1 MQALLIA
8 GFVTLAAAALPDKAI
23 LKSIFIDGQG
33 IKSPGMLTQA
43 QIDSIDRELTI
54 EYDLPA
60 FTMGSAMPSPFDDTC
75 GLPTISCPADKFS
88 LTPGMEVSTIS
99 VRGHAATSASDYM
112 TKVSPTIKFNM
123 NAGQKYSFL
132 MLDGLSGAPFWAQGM
147 SATVMSIKHYSVVNM
162 DQSSGLSADL
172 KTSYND
178 PGNIVAATP
187 NIYAFLVWEHTQN
200 ATQPGD
206 IGAMNM
212 QFTAQKWIEAAGIA
226 DAKLV
231 AMNYFKCHGNVYSRA
246 SLKNGTNAWMA
257 PTCTAGNYSAVDKM
271 CMSSGGSTAAPTTMA
286 PGATMVL
293 TTTAP
298 GAGAGATSEG
308 ASSAGSTI
316 SLERSLIFC
325 IALAMTVSLH

>member
-1 MQALLIA
+1 MQALLIT
-8 GFVTLAAAALPDKAI
+8 GFVTLAAAALPDKAT

-60 FTMGSAMPSPFDDTC
+60 FTMSSAMPSPFNDTC
-75 GLPTISCPADKFS
+75 GLPTISCPANKFS

-112 TKVSPTIKFNM
+112 TKVSPTITFTM
-123 NAGQKYSFL
+123 NAGKKYSFL
-132 MLDGLSGAPFWAQGM
+132 MADGLSGATFWASGM
-147 SATVMSIKHYSVVNM
+147 LAPVKSVKHYSVVNM

-172 KTSYND
+172 KTSYK
-178 PGNIVAATP
+178 PSGNFVAATP

-206 IGAMNM
+206 IGPMNS
-212 QFTAQKWIEAAGIA
+212 QFTAQKWIEAAGIT

-231 AMNYFKCHGNVYSRA
+231 AMNYYKCHGNVYSRA
-246 SLKNGTNAWMA
+246 VLKNGPSKAMA
-257 PTCTAGNYSAVDKM
+257 PSCTAGGYAAVDKM
-271 CMSSGGSTAAPTTMA
+271 CMSSGGSTSPVAN
-286 PGATMVL
+286 
-293 TTTAP
+293 
-298 GAGAGATSEG
+298 
-308 ASSAGSTI
+308 AGSTI
-316 SLERSLIFC
+316 SLERSLILC
-325 IALAMTVSLH
+325 IALAMTITLH